1 MTRLFLVLLSA
12 GFLLDSLPMETA
24 QAGIRTVAVKPT
36 PQNVEPGKAVLYDDG
51 KCPAGQ
57 IGKFRKAKNKESI
70 SKTCV
75 HLSNPGQ

>member
-1 MTRLFLVLLSA
+1 MSLIFLSA
-12 GFLLDSLPMETA
+12 VFLLGSLPAETA
-24 QAGIRTVAVKPT
+24 QAGIKTVTVKPT
-36 PQNVEPGKAVLYDDG
+36 PQNMQAGKAVLYDDG

-70 SKTCV
+70 GKTCV